1 MTKVYLSF
9 NNNILKLYFFAYNFW
24 IYDILLH
31 IIWWRKME
39 KENFKQLLKK
49 ASFNKRSFSE
59 HLGLKYQSVN
69 SWGNNGR
76 NIPYWV
82 ESWLNLYIDNKKCK
96 QMKELLKDSGICN

>member
-1 MTKVYLSF
+1 MQLQIII
-9 NNNILKLYFFAYNFW
+9 NLKIYIIIYYKL

-39 KENFKQLLKK
+39 KESFKQLLKK
-49 ASFNKRSFSE
+49 ADFNKRTFSQY
-59 HLGLKYQSVN
+59 LGLKYQSVN

-82 ESWLNLYIDNKKCK
+82 ESWLNLYIDNKKCN
-96 QMKELLKDSGICN
+96 QIKELLKNSGVCQ

>member
-1 MTKVYLSF
+1 MQLQIII
-9 NNNILKLYFFAYNFW
+9 NLKIYIIIYYKL

-49 ASFNKRSFSE
+49 ADFNKRTFSQY
-59 HLGLKYQSVN
+59 LGLKYQSVN

-76 NIPYWV
+76 NVPYWV
-82 ESWLNLYIDNKKCK
+82 ESWLNLYIDNKRCK
-96 QMKELLKDSGICN
+96 QMKELLKDSGVCQ

>member
-1 MTKVYLSF
+1 MQLQIII
-9 NNNILKLYFFAYNFW
+9 NLKIYIIIYYKL

-39 KENFKQLLKK
+39 KESFKQLLKK
-49 ASFNKRSFSE
+49 ADFNKRTFSQY
-59 HLGLKYQSVN
+59 LGLKYQSVN

-82 ESWLNLYIDNKKCK
+82 ESWLNLYIDNKRCK
-96 QMKELLKDSGICN
+96 QMKELLKDSGVCQ